1 MGRTTFSGPIRSGSP
16 LTPATN
22 NIGDVELVQR
32 GVATGAGS
40 AATISFTLPANSTI
54 TGFVP
59 LVTTAFSSGSNLN
72 LGLGRAG
79 ATAAYGSASGIGT
92 VGRKTTF
99 SQSAAQIASGS
110 NIGTDTTVVV
120 TVLGSNLGAA
130 GAYNGLLYYVQG
142 S

>member
-1 MGRTTFSGPIRSGSP
+1 MGRTTFSGPIRSGTP

-40 AATISFTLPANSTI
+40 AATLSFTLPANSAI

-59 LVTTAFSSGSNLN
+59 LITTAFASGTNLN
-72 LGLGRAG
+72 IGLGRAG
-79 ATAAYGSASGIGT
+79 ATTAYGSASGLGS

-99 SQSAAQIASGS
+99 AQTAAQIASAS
-110 NIGTDTTVVV
+110 NIGSEVTVVA
-120 TVLGSNLGAA
+120 TVLGSNVGAA
-130 GAYNGLLYYVQG
+130 GGFNGVLFYVQG